1 MTKKQI
7 LRQTNQAGKFYMEL
21 SWTILNNLEKKYGDA
36 FYLLMLNRFQENFR
50 SFQDAFRSYYPNS
63 HIAYS
68 YKTNYIPQ
76 IVKSV
81 NDAGGF
87 AEVVSEMEYDLA
99 VRIGV
104 PEKKIIFNG
113 PYKTEQHLRKA
124 LIKGAVVN
132 IDSLYEVTLIEKI
145 AKHFPQNRIKTGLRV
160 NFFLSEDHFSK
171 FGLDFYGDEIVKA
184 FDRLRNI
191 PNCEIKGLHCHFSTL
206 RRSADSYRYRAEKMI
221 KAANRFFPDSPPSF
235 IDLGGGFFSQM
246 SDDLKKQF
254 GINVPSFKDYAEAI
268 AGVFLS
274 SYPSGQGPMLILEPG
289 TALTADIMKFSCKVM
304 GFKKIRSQKIAL
316 LSGSVYNIKPTLND
330 KNLPLRV
337 YHQPGI
343 EKPKEGCYHLSG
355 YTCRENDYLYMN
367 YTGSLSIDDYVV
379 FDNVGAYTVVL
390 KPPFILPNVPV
401 LNYEESTQNFYM
413 IKRKETLS
421 DVFQTFTFD

>member
-1 MTKKQI
+1 
-7 LRQTNQAGKFYMEL
+7 MEL
-21 SWTILNNLEKKYGDA
+21 SWTILNELEKQHGDA
-36 FYLLMLNRFQENFR
+36 FYLLMLNRFQENYR
-50 SFQDAFRSYYPNS
+50 SFQEVFRSYYPNS

-99 VRIGV
+99 IRTGV
-104 PEKKIIFNG
+104 PAEKIIFNG
-113 PYKTEQHLRKA
+113 PYKTELHLEKA
-124 LIKGAVVN
+124 LIKGSVVN

-145 AKHFPQNRIKTGLRV
+145 AKRFPQNRIKTGLRI
-160 NFFLSEDHFSK
+160 NFSLSKDHFSR
-171 FGLDFYGDEIVKA
+171 FGLDFYGEEIVKA
-184 FDRLRNI
+184 FNRFQNI
-191 PNCEIKGLHCHFSTL
+191 PNCEITGLHCHFSTSH
-206 RRSADSYRYRAEKMI
+206 RSTDSYRYRAEKMI
-221 KAANRFFPDSPPSF
+221 ETANRFFPDTPPSF

-254 GINVPSFKDYAEAI
+254 GVNVPGFNDYAEAI
-268 AGVFLS
+268 AGVFHS
-274 SYPSGQGPMLILEPG
+274 SYPSGQSPMLILEPG

-304 GFKKIRSQKIAL
+304 GFKKISSQKIAL

-330 KNLPLRV
+330 KNLPIRI
-337 YHQPGI
+337 YHQPGV
-343 EKPKEGCYHLSG
+343 ERPKEDCYHLGG
-355 YTCRENDYLYMN
+355 YTCRENDYLYLN
-367 YTGSLSIDDYVV
+367 YTGSLSVDDYVV

-401 LNYEESTQNFYM
+401 LNYDESTQNFYI